1 MQSWFKKITKENR
14 NKKRKQ
20 NVIES
25 SEINL
30 IFSIILLP
38 MLCFL
43 FFYSIT
49 NASSEYGIIITI
61 ISLIVTYSFEAYEW
75 IYLFKKDKSKKHE
88 LVPIPFA
95 FIFIIFFII
104 IVFINKDN
112 LFRYKDYNNM
122 ICTANLL
129 IYIVLITIRK
139 IIIDIKNNH

>member
-1 MQSWFKKITKENR
+1 MQSWFKKINKENR

-20 NVIES
+20 KVIES

-38 MLCFL
+38 ILCFL

-61 ISLIVTYSFEAYEW
+61 ISLIITYSFEAYEW
-75 IYLFKKDKSKKHE
+75 IYLLKKDKSKKYE
-88 LVPIPFA
+88 LTPILFA

-104 IVFINKDN
+104 IVYLKKDT

-122 ICTANLL
+122 ICTANLI
-129 IYIVLITIRK
+129 IYIAFVTLRK

>member
-14 NKKRKQ
+14 NKNKRQKA
-20 NVIES
+20 IEN
-25 SEINL
+25 IKITL
-30 IFSIILLP
+30 AFSIILLP
-38 MLCFL
+38 ILCFL

-61 ISLIVTYSFEAYEW
+61 ISLIITYSFEAYEW
-75 IYLFKKDKSKKHE
+75 IYLLKKDKSKKHE

-104 IVFINKDN
+104 IAYINKDN
-112 LFRYKDYNNM
+112 LFIYKDYNNI

-129 IYIVLITIRK
+129 IYIILVTKRK
-139 IIIDIKNNH
+139 IIIDIKNNL

>member
-1 MQSWFKKITKENR
+1 MQSWFKKISKENR
-14 NKKRKQ
+14 NKKKKQ
-20 NVIES
+20 KVIES

-38 MLCFL
+38 ILCFL

-61 ISLIVTYSFEAYEW
+61 ISLIITYSFEAYEW
-75 IYLFKKDKSKKHE
+75 IYLLKKDKSKKYE
-88 LVPIPFA
+88 LTPILFA

-104 IVFINKDN
+104 TVYLKKDT

-122 ICTANLL
+122 ICTANLI
-129 IYIVLITIRK
+129 IYIAFVTLRK

>member
-1 MQSWFKKITKENR
+1 MQSWFKKISKENR

-20 NVIES
+20 KVIES

-38 MLCFL
+38 ILCFL

-61 ISLIVTYSFEAYEW
+61 ISLIITYSFEAYEW
-75 IYLFKKDKSKKHE
+75 IYLLKKDKSKKYE
-88 LVPIPFA
+88 LTPILFA

-104 IVFINKDN
+104 IVYLKKDT

-122 ICTANLL
+122 ICTANLI
-129 IYIVLITIRK
+129 IYIAFVTLRK

>member
-1 MQSWFKKITKENR
+1 MQSWFKKISKENR

-20 NVIES
+20 KVIES

-38 MLCFL
+38 ILCFL

-61 ISLIVTYSFEAYEW
+61 ISLIITYSFEAYEW
-75 IYLFKKDKSKKHE
+75 IYLLKKDKSKKYE
-88 LVPIPFA
+88 LTPILFA

-104 IVFINKDN
+104 IVYIKKDT

-122 ICTANLL
+122 ICTANLI
-129 IYIVLITIRK
+129 IYIAFVTLRK

>member
-61 ISLIVTYSFEAYEW
+61 ISLIITYSFEAYEW
-75 IYLFKKDKSKKHE
+75 IYLLKKDKSKKYE
-88 LVPIPFA
+88 LTPILFA

-104 IVFINKDN
+104 IVYIKKDT

-122 ICTANLL
+122 ICTANLI
-129 IYIVLITIRK
+129 IYIAFVTLRK